1 MKKLMKISAI
11 MAAVLLAVPACVKEE
26 PVTVEFKEQSYQLN
40 VGEEKDFAAEVVVSN
55 SERKP
60 SFSSS
65 EPKVAAVNAEGLVTA
80 LAAGETTLTASVD
93 GVSATCL
100 IKVAE
105 VVADSISLTYPEI
118 HPADGTWGNIRA
130 EVFPAG
136 YNMENLEW
144 TFTPGADVAYETEKV
159 SAAEYKVKFT
169 SFVEGGK
176 LTVKV
181 ADTNSDLAKTA
192 EITMVEKAVPATK
205 ITLDMP
211 DKLTAKDGIWTV
223 VKAEVQP
230 EDYVMEFLNWEFK
243 PTDDALA
250 YKTEKVSD
258 SEYRISFGSYVSGA
272 SLQVIVTDRISNV
285 MSQGS
290 IKVLDVPKDGV
301 RSLSLSPAALT
312 LNTESE
318 PVALNPV
325 YEPADYD
332 IALFEWTSSNENVA
346 TVESGVVTVKAEG
359 TSVIKVKDIISGT
372 NAACNI
378 TVTAPG
384 AAASVKKIDLNKTN
398 LLMKVGEESVQL
410 VAKCYDESGKLVE
423 NYSDLVWSA
432 EPMKGANDTEVEVV
446 EVSQYGVVTPKNAGS
461 TVVTVTDRTNTYVKA
476 VCDVSVAPAEIKVT
490 EVRLLPV
497 SQVVKKGDSFT
508 IEALVLPENAER
520 RELTFRSSDETVAT
534 VTSAGVVTGVKEGKA
549 QITATAPNGVYGTCD
564 VVVAGDIFVELNTGN
579 EFSMFVGGEKQI
591 IATITP
597 ADAPDKTVTWKSSDE
612 SVATVSNGLV
622 KALKEG
628 EAIISATF
636 SGFTAECKVNV
647 MTAESVDFDITIR
660 LENEAV
666 RTQGLMQDKTVKM
679 SAYYMR
685 TEDQKDYIPVATSW
699 KSSDESIATVDA
711 DGNVTAVIEHI
722 ENSGLEN
729 GKRVTITHIADH
741 KQKSVEIVVVKALP
755 EQVIMTAVPNDN
767 KMLHGESFTL
777 KGEVIPAKAS
787 QEIRWRLDSR
797 CSNGKIEYYGDGTLE
812 ATAPGPLTIWA
823 HAGDN
828 INVVTPIYLTVLPV
842 LVETFEI
849 VGESEIELLPG
860 DEMYLKA
867 EIYPKN
873 ASYQEII
880 WTSSSESV
888 VSVASNGKI
897 KAQGIGTATVTGVL
911 PDDEGNPNNGKSVI
925 FNITVREPE
934 EIIEI
939 GSYFYSDGTI
949 SSNYDSN
956 KVVLGVVFS
965 TKNPSLNDSGLSTT
979 RGLAVAIEEVST
991 IWQDSTTNVSEWS
1004 SEKQN
1009 YTNLTN
1015 AELECGY
1022 SNTKALEAYN
1032 ETVDDGNKVL
1042 IVEEPPLVELPEETS
1057 GWFVP
1062 SYAELL
1068 LIKQSLSKIQDK
1080 IAGVG
1085 GVTIDDSWK
1094 GSSELSGYY
1103 WSSTESGNATALAV
1117 QMNSNVQM
1125 NPNDSFLSP
1134 YKMKNLK
1141 DYKVRYIFA
1150 F

>member
-11 MAAVLLAVPACVKEE
+11 MAAVLLAVAACVKEE

-591 IATITP
+591 IATVTP
-597 ADAPDKTVTWKSSDE
+597 DDAPDKTITWKSSDE
-612 SVATVSNGLV
+612 SVATVNNGLV

-722 ENSGLEN
+722 ENIGLEN

-755 EQVIMTAVPNDN
+755 EQVIMTAVPSVDGVEYRMMHQDSFVFKAKVLPEKANQTVWYAGGQYLQLLPNEPFVANTIGDVEITAYAEDN
-767 KMLHGESFTL
+767 TSVPLRFT
-777 KGEVIPAKAS
+777 I
-787 QEIRWRLDSR
+787 
-797 CSNGKIEYYGDGTLE
+797 
-812 ATAPGPLTIWA
+812 
-823 HAGDN
+823 
-828 INVVTPIYLTVLPV
+828 TVLPV
-842 LVETFEI
+842 PLESMSV
-849 VGESEIELLPG
+849 VGDAARELTVG
-860 DEMYLKA
+860 DQDYLSVSFTP
-867 EIYPKN
+867 EN
-873 ASYQEII
+873 ASYKTVT
-880 WTSSSESV
+880 WTAVPEGI
-888 VSVASNGKI
+888 VSVDSDGKI
-897 KAQGIGTATVTGVL
+897 TALQAGEAQVTGTVQ
-911 PDDEGNPNNGKSVI
+911 EEGKSVTYD
-925 FNITVREPE
+925 ITVSEPAVR
-934 EIIEI
+934 INV
-939 GSYFYSDGTI
+939 GDYYYSDGTV
-949 SSNYDSN
+949 SSEYDAA
-956 KVVLGVVFS
+956 KEVVGIVFS
-965 TKNPSLNDSGLSTT
+965 TQNPTLQDPSLAGTSYVNGF
-979 RGLAVAIEEVST
+979 AVALTDAAENIRWQESNSLVST
-991 IWQDSTTNVSEWS
+991 
-1004 SEKQN
+1004 
-1009 YTNLTN
+1009 
-1015 AELECGY
+1015 ELGVLDRYCGY
-1022 SNTKALEAYN
+1022 SNTN
-1032 ETVDDGNKVL
+1032 I
-1042 IVEEPPLVELPEETS
+1042 IVEYNKTAAEDNIVNAAKNLPSEKPAENTTT
-1057 GWFVP
+1057 WYIP

-1068 LIKQSLSKIQDK
+1068 LIKQNLSQLQANIET
-1080 IAGVG
+1080 AGGTRLFDTWLVNRP
-1085 GVTIDDSWK
+1085 VTAK
-1094 GSSELSGYY
+1094 MAY
-1103 WSSTESGNATALAV
+1103 WSSTESTTTDTQAYAVHMSGNADPST
-1117 QMNSNVQM
+1117 SNGQYVENQ
-1125 NPNDSFLSP
+1125 NKVENR
-1134 YKMKNLK
+1134 YN
-1141 DYKVRYIFA
+1141 KVRYIFA